1 MLRRL
6 LLCLIAVAL
15 LLSWRITAW
24 TDPTSAAKS
33 SPYPNHRDL
42 LVYADKSGELKPVKT
57 VADWQHR
64 RADILKGME
73 EAMGPL
79 PSRDQ
84 LPSLDVKV
92 SDEIKGPGFI
102 RRTITFTPEKG
113 DRLPADLYLPDP
125 LPAGTK
131 LPAMLALHPTGTLG
145 KRIVAGEGPRTNRQ
159 YAMELA
165 QRGYVVIA
173 PDYPSF
179 GDTQDYDFAGD
190 AYISGTMKGIVNHMR
205 CVDLLQSMPEVDPD
219 RIGVIGHSLGGHNAM
234 FVAVFDERLKVTV
247 SSCGWTPFHDY
258 YGGNIKGWTS
268 DRYMPRL
275 RDVYDLDPD
284 KVPFDFYEVVAALA
298 PRAFFSSSPVE
309 DGNFDVAGVRKAI
322 PRARSIYALYDA
334 TEKLV
339 LETPLCDHDF
349 PTETRVQAY
358 RFIDSNLNH
367 TPTTTVDFSA
377 ELPRIPALEPDQAMK
392 SFQTLPGYAIEQTAH
407 EPLVTDPV
415 AMSFDED
422 GRLYVV
428 EMRDYS
434 ELDQAVLGRIRLL
447 EDTDNDGRFDKS
459 TIFAEKLSWPTAI
472 LCYDGGVFVGA
483 APDVYYIKDTDG
495 DLKADERKT
504 VFTGFERSNVQGLIN
519 SFRWGLDNRIHGA
532 TSTSGGIV
540 SRPDRPDQPA
550 VNLRGRDFSFDPKTL
565 DLRPESGG
573 AQHGMSFD
581 DWGRKFD
588 CSNSNHAQAVLFD
601 DRYLARNPFLAASGP
616 RVSIAEDGG
625 QAPVFRTSPVEPWRI
640 VRTRLRASGQV
651 VGVVEGGG
659 KPAGYFTGATGITIY
674 RGDAFPEQDRGLA
687 IIGDVGSNIV
697 HRKRIIPDGVG
708 FKAVRIDEDKELLT
722 SSDIWFRPV

>member
-64 RADILKGME
+64 RADILKGIE

-247 SSCGWTPFHDY
+247 SSCG
-258 YGGNIKGWTS
+258 
-268 DRYMPRL
+268 
-275 RDVYDLDPD
+275 
-284 KVPFDFYEVVAALA
+284 
-298 PRAFFSSSPVE
+298 
-309 DGNFDVAGVRKAI
+309 
-322 PRARSIYALYDA
+322 
-334 TEKLV
+334 
-339 LETPLCDHDF
+339 
-349 PTETRVQAY
+349 
-358 RFIDSNLNH
+358 
-367 TPTTTVDFSA
+367 
-377 ELPRIPALEPDQAMK
+377 
-392 SFQTLPGYAIEQTAH
+392 
-407 EPLVTDPV
+407 
-415 AMSFDED
+415 
-422 GRLYVV
+422 
-428 EMRDYS
+428 
-434 ELDQAVLGRIRLL
+434 
-447 EDTDNDGRFDKS
+447 
-459 TIFAEKLSWPTAI
+459 
-472 LCYDGGVFVGA
+472 
-483 APDVYYIKDTDG
+483 
-495 DLKADERKT
+495 
-504 VFTGFERSNVQGLIN
+504 
-519 SFRWGLDNRIHGA
+519 
-532 TSTSGGIV
+532 
-540 SRPDRPDQPA
+540 
-550 VNLRGRDFSFDPKTL
+550 
-565 DLRPESGG
+565 
-573 AQHGMSFD
+573 
-581 DWGRKFD
+581 
-588 CSNSNHAQAVLFD
+588 
-601 DRYLARNPFLAASGP
+601 
-616 RVSIAEDGG
+616 
-625 QAPVFRTSPVEPWRI
+625 
-640 VRTRLRASGQV
+640 
-651 VGVVEGGG
+651 
-659 KPAGYFTGATGITIY
+659 
-674 RGDAFPEQDRGLA
+674 
-687 IIGDVGSNIV
+687 
-697 HRKRIIPDGVG
+697 
-708 FKAVRIDEDKELLT
+708 
-722 SSDIWFRPV
+722 